1 MQLTDLVS
9 HKSLLHVTIYFL
21 CYCFNYNECLHFVL
35 SWNPLCSSL
44 LQPVAPCVSLTESVQ
59 VYKEHCR
66 MAKEFHQVKH
76 EIAALE
82 DRKWVPVNNGNKRR
96 GAAGALECRRK
107 EDGLMFLSASTW
119 DKLSR
124 NATVL
129 HWTLQCKIS
138 SSHLAVSGMTIKYNI
153 VSFTNIEIVT
163 S

>member
-35 SWNPLCSSL
+35 SWNPLCSSP

-82 DRKWVPVNNGNKRR
+82 DRKWVPVKNGNQRR
-96 GAAGALECRRK
+96 GAADK
-107 EDGLMFLSASTW
+107 IDGLMFLSASTW

-129 HWTLQCKIS
+129 YWTLQCKIS
-138 SSHLAVSGMTIKYNI
+138 SSHLAVWGMTMKYNI
-153 VSFTNIEIVT
+153 VSFKNIEIVT